1 MPSSPLGVYKPLVV
15 YIVLQAINGCC
26 KGQQRIDSS
35 YIMVDK
41 LFMLSG
47 KLTDRFMPAT
57 NLLMIMWTCT
67 RGDGDTDYGS
77 D

>member
-1 MPSSPLGVYKPLVV
+1 
-15 YIVLQAINGCC
+15 
-26 KGQQRIDSS
+26 
-35 YIMVDK
+35 MVDK
-41 LFMLSG
+41 LFNMLSG

-57 NLLMIMWTCT
+57 YLLMIMWTCT